1 MKTTKIGSFYETPC
15 ILQLL
20 CCLEVRRFIS
30 LTSAFS
36 CLFIFTRTSE
46 NKRGYATWSVCL
58 SCVCWLDYSIS
69 YELIVICG
77 GIGHGPVRKWWV
89 WWRSR
94 RTDRQTDRHHCFGKW
109 FRIHQVS
116 IDQRLFFFKLPW
128 SFVYFTSHGR
138 MITMNFAVLG
148 RENKERETVKEL
160 GLFFVFSCCVARDA
174 HNTIVNHSVVY
185 LHCDTACNGRT
196 FTVLSVSV

>member
-1 MKTTKIGSFYETPC
+1 
-15 ILQLL
+15 
-20 CCLEVRRFIS
+20 
-30 LTSAFS
+30 
-36 CLFIFTRTSE
+36 
-46 NKRGYATWSVCL
+46 
-58 SCVCWLDYSIS
+58 
-69 YELIVICG
+69 
-77 GIGHGPVRKWWV
+77 
-89 WWRSR
+89 
-94 RTDRQTDRHHCFGKW
+94 
-109 FRIHQVS
+109 
-116 IDQRLFFFKLPW
+116 
-128 SFVYFTSHGR
+128 